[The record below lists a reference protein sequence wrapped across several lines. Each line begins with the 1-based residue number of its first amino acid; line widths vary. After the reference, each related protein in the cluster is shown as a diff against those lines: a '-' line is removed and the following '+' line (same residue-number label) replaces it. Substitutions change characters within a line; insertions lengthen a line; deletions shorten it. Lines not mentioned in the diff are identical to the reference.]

1 MPAPSPAHQRLQRI
15 LADAGVA
22 SRRASEKLIEE
33 GRVEVNGR
41 IVQSLPAFADPA
53 TDRIQVDGR
62 PVRPLRSRVP
72 ARRRP
77 EEAPSSRRSREAAR
91 AARAAGTARAD
102 SHLYIMLNKPAR
114 TLTTS
119 ADEPGMDR
127 RTVLDLVDHPSGR
140 RLFPVGR
147 LDYETTGLLLLT
159 TDGDLAN
166 RLTHPRYETPKT
178 YRVVAR
184 GDLTEAK
191 LEQLRKGL
199 YLAHRREGRTLGAAR
214 ATPEAVR
221 IIRRE
226 REKVSMEVTLTEG
239 RNREI
244 RRLLAGVDLSVRKLE
259 RVAVGPVRLKGVA
272 RGAWRELDR
281 REVQDLRRAVGLDRS
296 ARA

>member
-1 MPAPSPAHQRLQRI
+1 MPAPSPTHERLQRI

-22 SRRASEKLIEE
+22 SRRACEKLIEE
-33 GRVEVNGR
+33 GRVEVNGK

-53 TDRIQVDGR
+53 TDRIRVDGQPIR
-62 PVRPLRSRVP
+62 PRGSGS

-77 EEAPSSRRSREAAR
+77 DPDAPTSRRGRAHAAAR
-91 AARAAGTARAD
+91 EGEAD
-102 SHLYIMLNKPAR
+102 TDRHIYIMLNKPAK
-114 TLTTS
+114 TLTTA

-127 RTVLDLVDHPSGR
+127 RTVVDLVQHPSGQ

-147 LDYETTGLLLLT
+147 LDYETTGLLLMT
-159 TDGDLAN
+159 SDGDLAN
-166 RLTHPRYETPKT
+166 RLTHPRYEAPKT
-178 YRVVAR
+178 YRVLAR

-199 YLAHRREGRTLGAAR
+199 FLTIRKRGGAAGAAR

-221 IIRRE
+221 IVRRE
-226 REKVSMEVTLTEG
+226 RDKTLLEITLTEG

-244 RRLLAGVDLSVRKLE
+244 RRLLAGVDLNVRKLE

-281 REVQDLRRAVGLDRS
+281 REVQALRRAVGLDRS